1 MNTWSSGEAEWS
13 PVSAASVL
21 QCLVAAASNKTKYM
35 AKPAVYDAS
44 AIQALKGLEPVRRMP
59 GMYTHTVHPLHV
71 VQEAIDNAVDEALAG
86 YGKKITVT
94 VHKDGSV
101 EVEDE
106 GRGIPVDIHPVEKKP
121 AVEVAFTMLHADGK
135 FPRSG
140 DGVYHIS
147 GGLHGVG
154 VAVSNALSKRCEVTV
169 FRDGQKHTIAF
180 EGGELKQKLRSEKI
194 KERRTGT
201 IVRLWPDAKYFD
213 SPNIPLGELE
223 HLVRS
228 KAYLLPGLTMVLDI
242 EGKDKKTWKYERGMT
257 QYFDFMLAG
266 RELAAPLF
274 TGERFFD
281 EKSLTGISDIDPGEG
296 ASWAIGWV
304 ADGDTFT
311 DSHVNLIPTRSGGTH
326 EAGFRAGVFEALAAF
341 IDTRALAPK
350 GVKVIADDLWQRA
363 CFTLS
368 ARIVRTQFH
377 GQTKEK
383 LTTRH
388 AAKLLEMC
396 VRDPFELWLS
406 QHPEEG
412 KKIVELTI
420 EQALARLSKGKKVE
434 RKKSSGIATLP
445 GKLVDCASGDVT
457 RNELFLVEGDS
468 AGGSAKEARDK
479 ETQAILPLRGKVLNT
494 MSKDS
499 RTVLANKELQAIATA
514 IGVDPHGSNDNPDL
528 GGLRYGK
535 VVVMTDADV
544 DGGHIQALLL
554 TFFFMHAP
562 KLVGAGH
569 LYVAQ
574 PPLYKVEVASQGKGK
589 PSRRL
594 YCLDDDELAEVLAQ
608 LRKENVRD
616 GSWEISR
623 FKGLGE
629 MSPEQLWE
637 TTMNPDTRRLVRM
650 ELDAKELKKAR
661 ATFELLMDS
670 GEAEGRRNWMREHWK
685 TVEADV

>member
-1 MNTWSSGEAEWS
+1 
-13 PVSAASVL
+13 
-21 QCLVAAASNKTKYM
+21 M
-35 AKPAVYDAS
+35 ATKPAVYDAS

-59 GMYTHTVHPLHV
+59 GMYTHTVHPLHII
-71 VQEAIDNAVDEALAG
+71 QEAIDNAVDEALAG
-86 YGKKITVT
+86 FGKRITVS
-94 VHKDGSV
+94 VFKDGSV
-101 EVEDE
+101 QVDDE
-106 GRGIPVDIHPVEKKP
+106 GRGIPVDMHPVEKKP
-121 AVEVAFTMLHADGK
+121 AVEVAFTMLHAGGK
-135 FPRSG
+135 FSRSG

-154 VAVSNALSKRCEVTV
+154 VAVSNALSKRCEVAV
-169 FRDGQKHTIAF
+169 YRNNEKHSIAF
-180 EGGELKQKLRSEKI
+180 EGGELKNKLKSERSKEK
-194 KERRTGT
+194 RTGT
-201 IVRLWPDAKYFD
+201 VVRLWPDPKYFD
-213 SPNIPLGELE
+213 SPNIPMNELE

-228 KAYLLPGLTMVLDI
+228 KAYLLPGLTMALEV
-242 EGKDKKTWKYERGMT
+242 EGKQTRLWKYERGMA
-257 QYFDFMLAG
+257 QYFEMMLDG
-266 RELAAPLF
+266 REMVAPLF
-274 TGERFFD
+274 TGEKFFD
-281 EKSLTGISDIDPGEG
+281 DKTQLTDIEPGEG

-304 ADGDTFT
+304 ADGDVFA

-326 EAGFRAGVFEALAAF
+326 EAGFRSGIFDALQAFMEA
-341 IDTRALAPK
+341 RSLAPK
-350 GVKVIADDLWQRA
+350 GVKLIPDDLWQRA

-388 AAKLLEMC
+388 AARLLELC
-396 VRDPFELWLS
+396 VKDAFELWLNE
-406 QHPEEG
+406 HVDEG
-412 KKIVELTI
+412 KKIVELAV
-420 EQALARLSKGKKVE
+420 EQAMARLAKGKKVE

-445 GKLVDCASGDVT
+445 GKLVDCASGDIT

-479 ETQAILPLRGKVLNT
+479 DTQALLPLRGKVLNT

-514 IGVDPHGSNDNPDL
+514 IGVDPHSLEEKPDL
-528 GGLRYGK
+528 GGIRYGK
-535 VVVMTDADV
+535 VIVMTDADV

-562 KLVGAGH
+562 RLVEAGH
-569 LYVAQ
+569 LFVAQ
-574 PPLYKVEVASQGKGK
+574 PPLYKIEVPSQGKGK
-589 PSRRL
+589 PARRL
-594 YCLDDDELAEVLAQ
+594 YCLDDDELEEQLAA
-608 LRKENVRD
+608 LKKEKVKE

-637 TTMNPDTRRLVRM
+637 TTMNPDARRLVRM
-650 ELDAKELKKAR
+650 EFSAKNLAKVRKE
-661 ATFELLMDS
+661 FEKLMDA
-670 GEAEGRRNWMREHWK
+670 GEAEERRNWMREHWK

>member
-1 MNTWSSGEAEWS
+1 
-13 PVSAASVL
+13 
-21 QCLVAAASNKTKYM
+21 M
-35 AKPAVYDAS
+35 AKQVYDAS

-59 GMYTHTVHPLHV
+59 GMYTHTIHPLHI

-86 YGKKITVT
+86 FGKRITVS
-94 VHKDGSV
+94 VFKDGSV
-101 EVEDE
+101 EVADE
-106 GRGIPVDIHPVEKKP
+106 GRGVPVDLHREEKKP
-121 AVEVAFTMLHADGK
+121 AVEVAFTMLHAGGK
-135 FPRSG
+135 FSRTG
-140 DGVYHIS
+140 EGAYHIS

-169 FRDGQKHTIAF
+169 YRDGHKHSIVF
-180 EGGELKQKLRSEKI
+180 EGGELKSKLRSEKT
-194 KERRTGT
+194 KQKQTGT
-201 IVRLWPDAKYFD
+201 VVRLWPDPKYFD
-213 SPNIPLGELE
+213 SPHIPLAELE

-228 KAYLLPGLTMVLDI
+228 KAYLLPGLTTELKI
-242 EGKDKKTWKYERGMT
+242 EGKGEKTWRYEKGMA
-257 QYFDFMLAG
+257 QYFDFMLQG
-266 RELAAPLF
+266 RELVAPLF

-281 EKSLTGISDIDPGEG
+281 EKTLQASSEIEPGEG

-304 ADGDTFT
+304 AEGDIFA
-311 DSHVNLIPTRSGGTH
+311 DSQVNLIPTRSGGTH
-326 EAGFRAGVFEALAAF
+326 EAGFRNGIFEALGAF
-341 IDTRALAPK
+341 METRALTPK
-350 GVKVIADDLWQRA
+350 GVKLIAEDLGGRA

-388 AAKLLEMC
+388 ASKLLELC
-396 VRDPFELWLS
+396 VRDAFELWLN

-412 KKIVELTI
+412 RKIAELAI
-420 EQALARLSKGKKVE
+420 EQAMARLSRGKKFE
-434 RKKSSGIATLP
+434 RKKSSGVATLP
-445 GKLVDCASGDVT
+445 GKLVDCASDDT
-457 RNELFLVEGDS
+457 SRSELFLVEGDS
-468 AGGSAKEARDK
+468 AGGSAKEARNK
-479 ETQAILPLRGKVLNT
+479 ETQAVLPLRGKVLNT

-514 IGVDPHGSNDNPDL
+514 IGVDPHGPEDKPDL
-528 GGLRYGK
+528 SGLRYGK

-562 KLVGAGH
+562 KLVETGH
-569 LYVAQ
+569 VYVAQ
-574 PPLYKVEVASQGKGK
+574 PPLFKLEVASQGKGR
-589 PSRRL
+589 PARRI
-594 YCLDDDELAEVLAQ
+594 YCLDEQELDEAIAQ
-608 LRKENVRD
+608 LKKEKLKE
-616 GSWEISR
+616 GAWEVSR

-650 ELDAKELKKAR
+650 EFHSGNFSRVKN
-661 ATFELLMDS
+661 TFEKLMDA
-670 GEAEGRRNWMREHWK
+670 GEAEERRNWMREHWK

>member
-1 MNTWSSGEAEWS
+1 
-13 PVSAASVL
+13 
-21 QCLVAAASNKTKYM
+21 M

-59 GMYTHTVHPLHV
+59 GMYTHTVHPLHI
-71 VQEAIDNAVDEALAG
+71 VQEAIDNAVDEALSAL
-86 YGKKITVT
+86 GKPITVT

-106 GRGIPVDIHPVEKKP
+106 GRGIPVDMHKEEKKP
-121 AVEVAFTMLHADGK
+121 AVEVAFSMLHAGGK
-135 FPRSG
+135 FSRSG

-169 FRDGQKHTIAF
+169 FRDGQKHTIVF
-180 EGGELKQKLRSEKI
+180 EGGELKNKLKSERSKEK
-194 KERRTGT
+194 RTGT
-201 IVRLWPDAKYFD
+201 IVRLWPDPKYFD
-213 SPNIPLGELE
+213 SPTIPLGELE
-223 HLVRS
+223 HPWRS
-228 KAYLLPGLTMVLDI
+228 KAYLLPGRTMVLDL
-242 EGKDKKTWKYERGMT
+242 EGKDKKSWKYERGMA
-257 QYFDFMLAG
+257 QYFDFMLQG
-266 RELAAPLF
+266 RELVAPLF

-326 EAGFRAGVFEALAAF
+326 EAGFRAGIFEALSAF

-350 GVKVIADDLWQRA
+350 GVKIIADDLWQRA

-368 ARIVRTQFH
+368 ARIVHTQFH

-396 VRDPFELWLS
+396 VREPFELWLN

-445 GKLVDCASGDVT
+445 GKLVDCASGDIG
-457 RNELFLVEGDS
+457 RNELFLVEGDC
-468 AGGSAKEARDK
+468 AGGSARQARDR
-479 ETQAILPLRGKVLNT
+479 ETQASLPLGGNDLHTV
-494 MSKDS
+494 SKDS
-499 RTVLANKELQAIATA
+499 STELANKELQAIATA
-514 IGVDPHGSNDNPDL
+514 IGVDPHGVEDAVDL
-528 GGLRYGK
+528 NGLRYGK
-535 VVVMTDADV
+535 IIVMTDADV

-562 KLVGAGH
+562 KLVASGH
-569 LYVAQ
+569 VFVAQ
-574 PPLYKVEVASQGKGK
+574 PPLYKLEVPSQGKGK
-589 PSRRL
+589 PARRV

-608 LRKENVRD
+608 LKKEGVKD
-616 GSWEISR
+616 ASWEISR

-650 ELDAKELKKAR
+650 ELDAKELTKAR

>member
-1 MNTWSSGEAEWS
+1 
-13 PVSAASVL
+13 
-21 QCLVAAASNKTKYM
+21 M
-35 AKPAVYDAS
+35 ATKPAVYDAS

-59 GMYTHTVHPLHV
+59 GMYTHTVHPLHI

-86 YGKKITVT
+86 HGKRITVR
-94 VHKDGSV
+94 VFKDGSA

-106 GRGIPVDIHPVEKKP
+106 GRGIPVDMHPEEKKP
-121 AVEVAFTMLHADGK
+121 AVEVAFSMLHAGGK
-135 FPRSG
+135 FSRSG

-154 VAVSNALSKRCEVTV
+154 VAVSNALSKRCEVVV
-169 FRDGQKHTIAF
+169 FRNHEKHTIAF
-180 EGGELKQKLRSEKI
+180 EGGELKQKLKSEKS
-194 KERRTGT
+194 KEKRSGT
-201 IVRLWPDAKYFD
+201 IVRLWPDPKYFD
-213 SPNIPLGELE
+213 SATIPLVELE

-228 KAYLLPGLTMVLDI
+228 KAYLLPGLTTVLEV
-242 EGKDKKTWKYERGMT
+242 EGKEKKTWKYERGMA
-257 QYFDFMLAG
+257 QYFEFMLQG
-266 RELAAPLF
+266 RELVAPLF
-274 TGERFFD
+274 AGDRHFD
-281 EKSLTGISDIDPGEG
+281 EKSVSGISEIEPGEG
-296 ASWAIGWV
+296 AAWAIGWV
-304 ADGDTFT
+304 SEGETFA

-326 EAGFRAGVFEALAAF
+326 EAGFRAGIFEALAAF
-341 IDTRALAPK
+341 METRALTPK
-350 GVKVIADDLWQRA
+350 GVKVIAEDLWSRA

-388 AAKLLEMC
+388 AAKLLELC
-396 VRDPFELWLS
+396 VRDAFELWLNE
-406 QHPEEG
+406 HPEEG
-412 KKIVELTI
+412 KKIVELAI

-445 GKLVDCASGDVT
+445 GKLVDCASGDVS

-479 ETQAILPLRGKVLNT
+479 ETQALLPLRGKVLNS

-514 IGVDPHGSNDNPDL
+514 IGVDPHGVDEKADL
-528 GGLRYGK
+528 SSLRYGK
-535 VVVMTDADV
+535 IVVMTDADV

-562 KLVGAGH
+562 RLVEAGH
-569 LYVAQ
+569 LHVAQ
-574 PPLYKVEVASQGKGK
+574 PPLYKVEVPSQGKGK
-589 PSRRL
+589 PARRI
-594 YCLDDDELAEVLAQ
+594 YCLDDDELEEVLNQ
-608 LRKENVRD
+608 LKKEKIKD

-637 TTMNPDTRRLVRM
+637 TTMNP
-650 ELDAKELKKAR
+650 
-661 ATFELLMDS
+661 
-670 GEAEGRRNWMREHWK
+670 
-685 TVEADV
+685 

>member
-1 MNTWSSGEAEWS
+1 
-13 PVSAASVL
+13 
-21 QCLVAAASNKTKYM
+21 M
-35 AKPAVYDAS
+35 AKQQVYDAS

-59 GMYTHTVHPLHV
+59 GMYTHTVHPLHI

-86 YGKKITVT
+86 FGKRITISVF
-94 VHKDGSV
+94 KDGSV
-101 EVEDE
+101 QVEDE
-106 GRGIPVDIHPVEKKP
+106 GRGIPVDMHPVEKKP
-121 AVEVAFTMLHADGK
+121 AVEVAFTMLHAGGK
-135 FPRSG
+135 FSRSG

-154 VAVSNALSKRCEVTV
+154 VAVSNALSRRCEVTV
-169 FRDGQKHTIAF
+169 FRNFDRHTIAF
-180 EGGELKQKLRSEKI
+180 EGGELKNKLKSEKT
-194 KERRTGT
+194 KDKRSGT
-201 IVRLWPDAKYFD
+201 VVRLWPDPKYFD
-213 SPNIPLGELE
+213 SPNIPMNELE

-228 KAYLLPGLTMVLDI
+228 KAYLLPGLTMALEV
-242 EGKDKKTWKYERGMT
+242 EGKQTKLWKYERGMV
-257 QYFDFMLAG
+257 QFFEMMLDG
-266 RELAAPLF
+266 RELVAPLF
-274 TGERFFD
+274 TGERHFD
-281 EKSLTGISDIDPGEG
+281 EKSLSGITDIEPGEG

-304 ADGDTFT
+304 AEGDIFA

-326 EAGFRAGVFEALAAF
+326 EAGFRSGIFDALAAF
-341 IDTRALAPK
+341 MEGRALAPK
-350 GVKVIADDLWQRA
+350 GVKLIPDDLWQRA

-388 AAKLLEMC
+388 AAKLMEMC
-396 VRDPFELWLS
+396 VKDAFELWLNE
-406 QHPEEG
+406 HVDEG
-412 KKIVELTI
+412 KKIVELAV
-420 EQALARLSKGKKVE
+420 EQAMARLAKGKKVE

-445 GKLVDCASGDVT
+445 GKLVDCASGDIT

-479 ETQAILPLRGKVLNT
+479 ETQALLPLRGKVLNT

-499 RTVLANKELQAIATA
+499 RTVLSNKELQAIATA
-514 IGVDPHGSNDNPDL
+514 IGVDPHSSEETPDL
-528 GGLRYGK
+528 SGVRYGK
-535 VVVMTDADV
+535 VILMTDADV

-562 KLVGAGH
+562 RLVEKGH
-569 LYVAQ
+569 VYVAQ
-574 PPLYKVEVASQGKGK
+574 PPLYKVEVPSQGKGK
-589 PSRRL
+589 PQRRV
-594 YCLDDDELAEVLAQ
+594 YCLDDDELEETLAS
-608 LRKENVRD
+608 LKKEKVKE

-637 TTMNPDTRRLVRM
+637 TTMNPDTRRLIRM
-650 ELDAKELKKAR
+650 ELELKNNKKVRDA
-661 ATFELLMDS
+661 FELLMDS

-685 TVEADV
+685 TVEADI

>member
-1 MNTWSSGEAEWS
+1 
-13 PVSAASVL
+13 
-21 QCLVAAASNKTKYM
+21 M
-35 AKPAVYDAS
+35 ARRQVYDAS

-71 VQEAIDNAVDEALAG
+71 VQEVIDNAIDEALAG
-86 YGKKITVT
+86 YGKRISVT
-94 VHKDGSV
+94 LHKDGSV
-101 EVEDE
+101 EVADE
-106 GRGIPVDIHPVEKKP
+106 GRGIPVDMHPVEKKP
-121 AVEVAFTMLHADGK
+121 AVEVAVSMLHAGGK
-135 FPRSG
+135 FSKSG
-140 DGVYHIS
+140 EGVYHLS

-154 VAVSNALSKRCEVTV
+154 VAVSNALSKRLEVTV
-169 FRDGQKHTIAF
+169 FRDGQKHTLAF
-180 EGGELKQKLRSEKI
+180 EGGELKQKLKSERAKD
-194 KERRTGT
+194 KRATGT
-201 IVRLWPDAKYFD
+201 VVRLWPDPKYFD
-213 SPNIPLGELE
+213 SASIPMAELE
-223 HLVRS
+223 HLIRS
-228 KAYLLPGLTMVLDI
+228 KAYLLPGLTTVLRV
-242 EGKDKKTWKYERGMT
+242 EGKQDKTWKYERGMA
-257 QYFDFMLAG
+257 QYFEFMLAG
-266 RELAAPLF
+266 RELVAPLF
-274 TGERFFD
+274 AGERYFD
-281 EKSLTGISDIDPGEG
+281 EKAAAEFSEIETGEG
-296 ASWAIGWV
+296 AAWALGWV
-304 ADGDTFT
+304 SEGETFA

-326 EAGFRAGVFEALAAF
+326 EAGFRAGIFDAVVAFMETRGLAQ
-341 IDTRALAPK
+341 K
-350 GVKVIADDLWQRA
+350 GVKLIADDVWSRA

-388 AAKLLEMC
+388 AAKLLEAC
-396 VRDPFELWLS
+396 VQDAFELWLN
-406 QHPEEG
+406 QHPDDG
-412 KKIVELTI
+412 KKIVELAI
-420 EQALARLSKGKKVE
+420 EQAMNRLSRGKKVE

-445 GKLVDCASGDVT
+445 GKLVDCASGDVA

-479 ETQAILPLRGKVLNT
+479 ESQAVLPLRGKVLNS

-514 IGVDPHGSNDNPDL
+514 IGVDPHGANDTPDL
-528 GGLRYGK
+528 SGLRYGK
-535 VVVMTDADV
+535 VVIMTDADV

-554 TFFFMHAP
+554 TFFFTHGP
-562 KLVGAGH
+562 KLVETGH

-574 PPLYKVEVASQGKGK
+574 PPLYKVEVPAQGKGK
-589 PSRRL
+589 PARRL
-594 YCLDDDELAEVLAQ
+594 YCLDDDELEEVLDQ
-608 LRKENVRD
+608 LKKEKVRE

-650 ELDAKELKKAR
+650 QLDAARIKKAR
-661 ATFELLMDS
+661 ETFELLMDA

>member
-1 MNTWSSGEAEWS
+1 
-13 PVSAASVL
+13 
-21 QCLVAAASNKTKYM
+21 M
-35 AKPAVYDAS
+35 AKQQVYDAS

-59 GMYTHTVHPLHV
+59 GMYTHTVHPLHI

-86 YGKKITVT
+86 FGKRITISVF
-94 VHKDGSV
+94 KDGSV
-101 EVEDE
+101 QVEDE
-106 GRGIPVDIHPVEKKP
+106 GRGIPVDMHKEEKKP
-121 AVEVAFTMLHADGK
+121 AVEVAFSMLHAGGK
-135 FPRSG
+135 FSRSG

-154 VAVSNALSKRCEVTV
+154 VAVSNALSRRCEVVV
-169 FRDGQKHTIAF
+169 FRDGKKYSIAF
-180 EGGELKQKLRSEKI
+180 EGGELKSKLKEEKAPKDKRS
-194 KERRTGT
+194 GT
-201 IVRLWPDAKYFD
+201 VVRLWPDPKYFD
-213 SPNIPLGELE
+213 SPNIPMNELE

-228 KAYLLPGLTMVLDI
+228 KAYLLPGLTMVLEI
-242 EGKDKKTWKYERGMT
+242 ESKTSKTWKYERGMA
-257 QYFDFMLAG
+257 QYFEMMLDG
-266 RELAAPLF
+266 RELVAPLF
-274 TGERFFD
+274 TGERYFD
-281 EKSLTGISDIDPGEG
+281 EKALSGITDVEPGEG

-304 ADGDTFT
+304 AEGDIFA

-326 EAGFRAGVFEALAAF
+326 EAGFRTGIFEALAAF
-341 IDTRALAPK
+341 MEGRALAPK
-350 GVKVIADDLWQRA
+350 GVKLIPDDLWQRA
-363 CFTLS
+363 CYTLS

-388 AAKLLEMC
+388 AAKLLDMC
-396 VRDPFELWLS
+396 VKDAFELWLNE
-406 QHPEEG
+406 HVDEG
-412 KKIVELTI
+412 KKIVELAI
-420 EQALARLSKGKKVE
+420 EQAMARLAKGKKVE

-445 GKLVDCASGDVT
+445 GKLVDCASGDIS

-479 ETQAILPLRGKVLNT
+479 ETQALLPLRGKVLNT

-514 IGVDPHGSNDNPDL
+514 IGVDPHNIEEKPDL
-528 GGLRYGK
+528 TGIRYGK
-535 VVVMTDADV
+535 IIVMTDADV

-562 KLVGAGH
+562 RLVERGH
-569 LYVAQ
+569 VYVAQ
-574 PPLYKVEVASQGKGK
+574 PPLYKVEVPGQGKGK
-589 PSRRL
+589 PARRV
-594 YCLDDDELAEVLAQ
+594 YCLDDDELEETLTQ
-608 LRKENVRD
+608 LKKEKIKE

-637 TTMNPDTRRLVRM
+637 TTMNPDTRRLIRM
-650 ELDAKELKKAR
+650 ELDFKNNKKVRDA
-661 ATFELLMDS
+661 FELLMDS

>member
-1 MNTWSSGEAEWS
+1 
-13 PVSAASVL
+13 
-21 QCLVAAASNKTKYM
+21 M

-86 YGKKITVT
+86 FGKQIRVT
-94 VHKDGSV
+94 LHKDGSV
-101 EVEDE
+101 EVEDA
-106 GRGIPVDIHPVEKKP
+106 GRGIPVDMHPEEKKP
-121 AVEVAFTMLHADGK
+121 AVEVAFTMLHAGGK
-135 FPRSG
+135 FSRSG

-180 EGGELKQKLRSEKI
+180 EGGELKSKLKSERI
-194 KERRTGT
+194 KEKKTGT

-213 SPNIPLGELE
+213 SPTIPLAELE

-228 KAYLLPGLTMVLDI
+228 KAYLLPGLTMVLEV
-242 EGKDKKTWKYERGMT
+242 EGKEKKAWKYERGML
-257 QYFDFMLAG
+257 QYFDMMLQG
-266 RELAAPLF
+266 RELVAPVF
-274 TGERFFD
+274 SGERYFQQ
-281 EKSLTGISDIDPGEG
+281 SDIAEIEPGEG

-304 ADGDTFT
+304 ADGEVFAE
-311 DSHVNLIPTRSGGTH
+311 SHVNLIPTRSGGTH
-326 EAGFRAGVFEALAAF
+326 EAGFRAGIFEALGAF
-341 IDTRALAPK
+341 METRALAPK
-350 GVKVIADDLWQRA
+350 GVKVIAEDLWGRA

-396 VRDPFELWLS
+396 VRDAFELWLS
-406 QHPEEG
+406 AHPEDG
-412 KKIVELTI
+412 TKIVELAV

-445 GKLVDCASGDVT
+445 GKLVDCASGDVS

-479 ETQAILPLRGKVLNT
+479 ETQALLPLRGKVLNT

-514 IGVDPHGSNDNPDL
+514 IGVDPHSLDENADL
-528 GGLRYGK
+528 SGVRYGK
-535 VVVMTDADV
+535 IIVMTDADV

-562 KLVGAGH
+562 RLVERGH

-574 PPLYKVEVASQGKGK
+574 PPLYKVEVPAQGKGGSGK
-589 PSRRL
+589 SAPRRL
-594 YCLDDDELAEVLAQ
+594 YCLDDDELEEVLGQ
-608 LRKENVRD
+608 LRKEKVKE

-637 TTMNPDTRRLVRM
+637 TTMNPDTRRLIRM
-650 ELDAKELKKAR
+650 ELDAKEAKSIREK
-661 ATFELLMDS
+661 FELLMDA

>member
-1 MNTWSSGEAEWS
+1 
-13 PVSAASVL
+13 
-21 QCLVAAASNKTKYM
+21 M
-35 AKPAVYDAS
+35 APKQAVYDAS

-59 GMYTHTVHPLHV
+59 GMYTHTVHPLHI
-71 VQEAIDNAVDEALAG
+71 VQEALDNAVDEALSG
-86 YGKKITVT
+86 HGKRIAVSLA
-94 VHKDGSV
+94 KDGSV
-101 EVEDE
+101 EVADE
-106 GRGIPVDIHPVEKKP
+106 GRGVPVDMHPVEKKP
-121 AVEVAFTMLHADGK
+121 AVEVAFTMLHAGGK
-135 FPRSG
+135 FSRSG

-154 VAVSNALSKRCEVTV
+154 VAVSNALSKRCEVVV
-169 FRDGQKHTIAF
+169 FRNNERHSIVF
-180 EGGELKQKLRSEKI
+180 EGGELKSRLKSEKS
-194 KERRTGT
+194 KEKRTGT
-201 IVRLWPDAKYFD
+201 IVRLWPDPKYFD
-213 SPNIPLGELE
+213 SPNIPMNELE

-228 KAYLLPGLTMVLDI
+228 KAYLLPGLTMVLEV
-242 EGKDKKTWKYERGMT
+242 EGKQNKVWKYERGMA
-257 QYFDFMLAG
+257 QYFEFMLQG
-266 RELAAPLF
+266 RELIAPLF
-274 TGERFFD
+274 TGERFFQ
-281 EKSLTGISDIDPGEG
+281 ETNLTEIEPGEG

-304 ADGDTFT
+304 AEGDVFA

-326 EAGFRAGVFEALAAF
+326 EAGFRAGIFDALAAF
-341 IDTRALAPK
+341 METRGLAPK
-350 GVKVIADDLWQRA
+350 GVKVIADDLWGRA

-388 AAKLLEMC
+388 GARLLELC
-396 VRDPFELWLS
+396 VRDAFELWLNE
-406 QHPEEG
+406 HPAEG
-412 KKIVELTI
+412 TKIVELAI

-445 GKLVDCASGDVT
+445 GKLVDCASGDIS

-479 ETQAILPLRGKVLNT
+479 ETQALLPLRGKVLNT

-514 IGVDPHGSNDNPDL
+514 IGVDPHGAEENVDL
-528 GGLRYGK
+528 SGVRYGK
-535 VVVMTDADV
+535 VIVMTDADV

-562 KLVGAGH
+562 KLVERGH
-569 LYVAQ
+569 LYVAM
-574 PPLYKVEVASQGKGK
+574 PPLYKLEIPSQGKGK
-589 PSRRL
+589 PARRV
-594 YCLDDDELAEVLAQ
+594 YCLDDDELEEVLNQ
-608 LRKENVRD
+608 LKKEKVKD

-637 TTMNPDTRRLVRM
+637 TTMNPDTRRLIRM
-650 ELDAKELKKAR
+650 SLEAKDMKKAR
-661 ATFELLMDS
+661 EVFEKLMDS

-685 TVEADV
+685 SVEADV

>member
-1 MNTWSSGEAEWS
+1 
-13 PVSAASVL
+13 
-21 QCLVAAASNKTKYM
+21 M
-35 AKPAVYDAS
+35 AKPQVYDAS

-86 YGKKITVT
+86 FGRKITIT
-94 VHKDGSV
+94 LRKDGSV

-106 GRGIPVDIHPVEKKP
+106 GRGVPVDMHPVEKKP
-121 AVEVAFTMLHADGK
+121 AVEVAFTMLHAGGK
-135 FPRSG
+135 FSRSG

-154 VAVSNALSKRCEVTV
+154 VAVSNALSRRCEVTV
-169 FRDGQKHTIAF
+169 YRNHEKHSIAF
-180 EGGELKQKLRSEKI
+180 EGGELKEKLRSERI
-194 KERRTGT
+194 RERRTGT
-201 IVRLWPDAKYFD
+201 VVRLWPDAKYFD
-213 SPNIPLGELE
+213 SPHIPLAELE

-228 KAYLLPGLTMVLDI
+228 KAYLLPGLTMVLNI
-242 EGKDKKTWKYERGMT
+242 EGKEPKAWRYERGME
-257 QYFDFMLAG
+257 QYFEMMLAG
-266 RELAAPLF
+266 RELVAPLF
-274 TGERFFD
+274 TGERYFKD
-281 EKSLTGISDIDPGEG
+281 SNIPEIESGEG
-296 ASWAIGWV
+296 AGWAIGWV
-304 ADGDTFT
+304 AEGEVFA

-326 EAGFRAGVFEALAAF
+326 EAGFRSGIFDALAAF
-341 IDTRALAPK
+341 METRGLAPK
-350 GVKVIADDLWQRA
+350 GVKLIPDDLWQRA

-388 AAKLLEMC
+388 AAKLLELC
-396 VRDPFELWLS
+396 VRDAFELWLNE
-406 QHPEEG
+406 HPEDG
-412 KKIVELTI
+412 AKIVELAI
-420 EQALARLSKGKKVE
+420 EQALTRLAKGKKVE

-445 GKLVDCASGDVT
+445 GKLVDCASGDVL

-514 IGVDPHGSNDNPDL
+514 IGVDPHAIGSEVDL
-528 GGLRYGK
+528 SGLRYGK

-562 KLVGAGH
+562 RLVERGH
-569 LYVAQ
+569 LYVAM
-574 PPLYKVEVASQGKGK
+574 PPLYKIEVPSQGKGK
-589 PSRRL
+589 DGKGAARRI
-594 YCLDDDELAEVLAQ
+594 YCLDDDELEEALVALK
-608 LRKENVRD
+608 KEKVKE

-650 ELDAKELKKAR
+650 QLDMKEIKAIKEK
-661 ATFELLMDS
+661 FELLMDA

>member
-1 MNTWSSGEAEWS
+1 MN
-13 PVSAASVL
+13 
-21 QCLVAAASNKTKYM
+21 
-35 AKPAVYDAS
+35 
-44 AIQALKGLEPVRRMP
+44 
-59 GMYTHTVHPLHV
+59 
-71 VQEAIDNAVDEALAG
+71 
-86 YGKKITVT
+86 
-94 VHKDGSV
+94 
-101 EVEDE
+101 
-106 GRGIPVDIHPVEKKP
+106 
-121 AVEVAFTMLHADGK
+121 
-135 FPRSG
+135 
-140 DGVYHIS
+140 
-147 GGLHGVG
+147 
-154 VAVSNALSKRCEVTV
+154 
-169 FRDGQKHTIAF
+169 
-180 EGGELKQKLRSEKI
+180 
-194 KERRTGT
+194 
-201 IVRLWPDAKYFD
+201 
-213 SPNIPLGELE
+213 ELE

-228 KAYLLPGLTMVLDI
+228 KAYLLPGLTMVLEI
-242 EGKDKKTWKYERGMT
+242 ESKPSKTWRYERGMA
-257 QYFDFMLAG
+257 QYFDFMLQG
-266 RELAAPLF
+266 RELIAPLF
-274 TGERFFD
+274 AGERFFD
-281 EKSLTGISDIDPGEG
+281 EKAKDIADVEPGEG

-304 ADGDTFT
+304 AEGDVFA

-326 EAGFRAGVFEALAAF
+326 EAGFRSGIFDALAAF
-341 IDTRALAPK
+341 MDTRQLSPK
-350 GVKVIADDLWQRA
+350 GVKLIPDDLWSRA

-396 VRDPFELWLS
+396 VRDAFELWLNE
-406 QHPEEG
+406 HPDEG
-412 KKIVELTI
+412 RKIVELAI

-445 GKLVDCASGDVT
+445 GKLVDCASGDVS

-479 ETQAILPLRGKVLNT
+479 ETQALLPLRGKVLNT

-514 IGVDPHGSNDNPDL
+514 IGADPHSSEESVDL
-528 GGLRYGK
+528 SGIRYGII
-535 VVVMTDADV
+535 VMTDADV

-562 KLVGAGH
+562 KLVERGH

-574 PPLYKVEVASQGKGK
+574 PPLYKVEIPSQGKGK
-589 PSRRL
+589 PQRRV
-594 YCLDDDELAEVLAQ
+594 YCLDDDELEETLST
-608 LRKENVRD
+608 LKKEKVKE

-623 FKGLGE
+623 FKGLGG

-650 ELDAKELKKAR
+650 SFDLKNIQKVR
-661 ATFELLMDS
+661 DTFELLMDS

-685 TVEADV
+685 TVEADI

>member
-1 MNTWSSGEAEWS
+1 
-13 PVSAASVL
+13 
-21 QCLVAAASNKTKYM
+21 M
-35 AKPAVYDAS
+35 AKQQAYDAS

-59 GMYTHTVHPLHV
+59 GMYTHTVHPLHI

-86 YGKKITVT
+86 HGKRFSVR
-94 VHKDGSV
+94 VFKDGSV

-106 GRGIPVDIHPVEKKP
+106 GRGIPVDMHPVEKRP
-121 AVEVAFTMLHADGK
+121 AVEVAFGMLHAGGK
-135 FPRSG
+135 FSRSG
-140 DGVYHIS
+140 AGVYHIS

-154 VAVSNALSKRCEVTV
+154 VSVSNALSKRLEVTV
-169 FRDGQKHTIAF
+169 YRDGQRHSVAF
-180 EGGELKQKLRSEKI
+180 EGGELKQKLRSERI

-201 IVRLWPDAKYFD
+201 VVRLWPDPQYFD
-213 SPNIPLGELE
+213 APGIPMAELE

-228 KAYLLPGLTMVLDI
+228 KAYLLPGLTTVLEV
-242 EGKDKKTWKYERGMT
+242 EGKEKKSWKYERGMA

-266 RELAAPLF
+266 RELVAPLF
-274 TGERFFD
+274 SGERYFN
-281 EKSLTGISDIDPGEG
+281 ETNIPDIEPGEG
-296 ASWAIGWV
+296 AAWAVGWV
-304 ADGDTFT
+304 AEGEVFA

-326 EAGFRAGVFEALAAF
+326 EAGFRAGVFDALGAFMEA
-341 IDTRALAPK
+341 RALTPK
-350 GVKVIADDLWQRA
+350 GVKLIADDLWARA

-388 AAKLLEMC
+388 AARLLELC
-396 VRDPFELWLS
+396 VKDAFELWLNE
-406 QHPEEG
+406 HPEEG
-412 KKIVELTI
+412 KKIAELAV
-420 EQALARLSKGKKVE
+420 EQAMARLAKGKKVE

-445 GKLVDCASGDVT
+445 GKLVDCASGDVS

-479 ETQAILPLRGKVLNT
+479 EAQALLPLRGKVLNT

-514 IGVDPHGSNDNPDL
+514 IGVDPHGPDDAPDL
-528 GGLRYGK
+528 SGLRYGK
-535 VVVMTDADV
+535 VILMTDADV

-562 KLVGAGH
+562 KLVEAGH
-569 LYVAQ
+569 VYVAQ
-574 PPLYKVEVASQGKGK
+574 PPLFKVEVPAQGKGK
-589 PSRRL
+589 PARRL
-594 YCLDDDELAEVLAQ
+594 YCLDEDELEEALAA
-608 LRKENVRD
+608 LKKEKVKAD
-616 GSWEISR
+616 SWEISR

-650 ELDAKELKKAR
+650 QLDARQLKKAR
-661 ATFELLMDS
+661 QTFELLMDS

>member
-1 MNTWSSGEAEWS
+1 
-13 PVSAASVL
+13 
-21 QCLVAAASNKTKYM
+21 M
-35 AKPAVYDAS
+35 ATKPAVYDAS

-59 GMYTHTVHPLHV
+59 GMYTHTVHPLHI
-71 VQEAIDNAVDEALAG
+71 VQEAIDNAVDEALG
-86 YGKKITVT
+86 GFGKRITVS
-94 VHKDGSV
+94 VFKDGSV
-101 EVEDE
+101 QVEDE
-106 GRGIPVDIHPVEKKP
+106 GRGIPVDMHKEEKKP
-121 AVEVAFTMLHADGK
+121 AVEVAFSMLHAGGK
-135 FPRSG
+135 FSRSG

-169 FRDGQKHTIAF
+169 YRDGKHTIAF
-180 EGGELKQKLRSEKI
+180 EGGELKNKLKSEKS
-194 KERRTGT
+194 KDKRSGT
-201 IVRLWPDAKYFD
+201 VVRLWPDPKYFD
-213 SPNIPLGELE
+213 SPNIPMNELE

-228 KAYLLPGLTMVLDI
+228 KAYLLPGLTMALEV
-242 EGKDKKTWKYERGMT
+242 EGKQTRLWKYERGMA
-257 QYFDFMLAG
+257 QYFEMMLGG
-266 RELAAPLF
+266 RELVAPLF

-281 EKSLTGISDIDPGEG
+281 EKSLSGITDVEPGEG

-304 ADGDTFT
+304 ADGDIFA

-326 EAGFRAGVFEALAAF
+326 EAGFRTGIFEALAAF
-341 IDTRALAPK
+341 MDGRGLAPK
-350 GVKVIADDLWQRA
+350 GVKLIPDDLWQRA
-363 CFTLS
+363 CYTLS

-396 VRDPFELWLS
+396 VKDAFELWLNE
-406 QHPEEG
+406 HVDEG
-412 KKIVELTI
+412 KKIVELAI
-420 EQALARLSKGKKVE
+420 EQAMARLAKGKKVE

-445 GKLVDCASGDVT
+445 GKLVDCASGDIT

-479 ETQAILPLRGKVLNT
+479 ETQALLPLRGKVLNT

-514 IGVDPHGSNDNPDL
+514 IGVDPHNIEEKPDL
-528 GGLRYGK
+528 SGIRYGK
-535 VVVMTDADV
+535 VIVMTDADV

-562 KLVGAGH
+562 KLVEAGH

-574 PPLYKVEVASQGKGK
+574 PPLYKVEVPSQGKGK
-589 PSRRL
+589 PQRRL
-594 YCLDDDELAEVLAQ
+594 YCLDDDELEEVLSQ
-608 LRKENVRD
+608 LKKEKVKE

-637 TTMNPDTRRLVRM
+637 TTMNPDARRLVRM
-650 ELDAKELKKAR
+650 ELDPKEIKKIR
-661 ATFELLMDS
+661 QKFELLMDA
-670 GEAEGRRNWMREHWK
+670 GEAEGRRDWMREHWK
-685 TVEADV
+685 TVEADI

>member
-1 MNTWSSGEAEWS
+1 
-13 PVSAASVL
+13 
-21 QCLVAAASNKTKYM
+21 M
-35 AKPAVYDAS
+35 AKTQVYDAS

-59 GMYTHTVHPLHV
+59 GMYTHTVHPLHI
-71 VQEAIDNAVDEALAG
+71 VQEALDNAVDEALAG
-86 YGKKITVT
+86 FGKRISVRLR
-94 VHKDGSV
+94 KDGSA

-106 GRGIPVDIHPVEKKP
+106 GRGVPVDLHAEEKKP
-121 AVEVAFTMLHADGK
+121 AVEVAFTMLHAGGK
-135 FPRSG
+135 FSRSG

-169 FRDGQKHTIAF
+169 FRDGQKHTIVF
-180 EGGELKQKLRSEKI
+180 EGGDLKTKLKSEKI
-194 KERRTGT
+194 KEKRTGT
-201 IVRLWPDAKYFD
+201 VVRLWPDPKYFD
-213 SPNIPLGELE
+213 SPNIPVNELE

-228 KAYLLPGLTMVLDI
+228 KAYLLPGLTTKLHI
-242 EGKDKKTWKYERGMT
+242 EGKEEKTWRYERGMA
-257 QYFDFMLAG
+257 QYFEFMLQG
-266 RELAAPLF
+266 RELVAPLF
-274 TGERFFD
+274 TGDRHFD
-281 EKSLTGISDIDPGEG
+281 EKSAKDLTDVEPGEG
-296 ASWAIGWV
+296 AAWAIGWV
-304 ADGDTFT
+304 AEGDVFA

-326 EAGFRAGVFEALAAF
+326 EAGFRSGIFEALAAF
-341 IDTRALAPK
+341 METRALAPK
-350 GVKVIADDLWQRA
+350 GVKVIAEDLWQRA

-388 AAKLLEMC
+388 AAKLLELC
-396 VRDPFELWLS
+396 VRDAFELWLNE
-406 QHPEEG
+406 HPEEG
-412 KKIVELTI
+412 KKIVELAV

-445 GKLVDCASGDVT
+445 GKLVDCASGDIL

-479 ETQAILPLRGKVLNT
+479 ETQALLPLRGKVLNT

-499 RTVLANKELQAIATA
+499 RTVLSNKELQAIATA
-514 IGVDPHGSNDNPDL
+514 IGVDPHSVEEDIDL
-528 GGLRYGK
+528 KDIRYGK
-535 VVVMTDADV
+535 VIVMTDADV

-562 KLVGAGH
+562 KLVERGH

-574 PPLYKVEVASQGKGK
+574 PPLFKVEVPAQGKGK
-589 PSRRL
+589 PARRL
-594 YCLDDDELAEVLAQ
+594 YCLDDDELEESLNQ
-608 LRKENVRD
+608 LKKEKVRD

-650 ELDAKELKKAR
+650 QLNYKNLVKVKNI
-661 ATFELLMDS
+661 FELLMDS

>member
-1 MNTWSSGEAEWS
+1 
-13 PVSAASVL
+13 
-21 QCLVAAASNKTKYM
+21 M

-59 GMYTHTVHPLHV
+59 GMYTHTVHPLHI

-86 YGKKITVT
+86 FGKRITVR
-94 VHKDGSV
+94 VNRERSI
-101 EVEDE
+101 EVEDD
-106 GRGIPVDIHPVEKKP
+106 GRGAPVDMHPVEKLP
-121 AVEVAFTMLHADGK
+121 AVQVAFTMLHAGGK
-135 FPRSG
+135 CSRSG

-147 GGLHGVG
+147 GGMHGVG
-154 VAVSNALSKRCEVTV
+154 VAVSNALSKRCEVV
-169 FRDGQKHTIAF
+169 VYRNNEKYSIVF
-180 EGGELKQKLRSEKI
+180 EGGELKEKLRSEKI
-194 KERRTGT
+194 KEKRTGT
-201 IVRLWPDAKYFD
+201 IVRLWPDPKYFD
-213 SPNIPLGELE
+213 SPNIPLAELE

-228 KAYLLPGLTMVLDI
+228 KAYLLPGLAMVLDV
-242 EGKDKKTWKYERGMT
+242 EGKERKTWKYERGMA
-257 QYFDFMLAG
+257 QYFEFMLAG
-266 RELAAPLF
+266 RELVAPIF
-274 TGERFFD
+274 SGEKYFQQ
-281 EKSLTGISDIDPGEG
+281 SDIAEIEPGEG

-304 ADGDTFT
+304 AEGDVFAE
-311 DSHVNLIPTRSGGTH
+311 SHVNLIPTCSGGTH
-326 EAGFRAGVFEALAAF
+326 EAGFRDGIFEALAAF

-350 GVKVIADDLWQRA
+350 GVKVIAEDLWQRA

-388 AAKLLEMC
+388 GAKLLEMC
-396 VRDPFELWLS
+396 VRDAFELWLS

-412 KKIVELTI
+412 KKIVELAI

-434 RKKSSGIATLP
+434 RKKASGIATLP

-479 ETQAILPLRGKVLNT
+479 ETQAVLPLRGKVLNT

-514 IGVDPHGSNDNPDL
+514 IGVDPHGVEDAVDL
-528 GGLRYGK
+528 TGVRYGK
-535 VVVMTDADV
+535 VIVMTDADV

-562 KLVGAGH
+562 KLVAAGH
-569 LYVAQ
+569 PYVAQ
-574 PPLYKVEVASQGKGK
+574 PPLYKLEVPSQGKGK
-589 PSRRL
+589 PARRL

-608 LRKENVRD
+608 LKKEKVKE

-650 ELDAKELKKAR
+650 QLDAKELKKAR

-685 TVEADV
+685 TVEADI